1 MRNIRIVSQGRGCYN
16 GKKWVEFFEVLA
28 DSERFG
34 MQAVMYQGD
43 FAGCVDYLKRHG
55 IDYTAYTLE
64 RTASR
69 GKDVQIGNRMFRV
82 VEVGADYLLL
92 KARDFLDERPLSTA
106 TLHPIAPETFTAS
119 REDNE
124 KLFRMFFPRW
134 QKTATVKVG
143 TAKVW

>member
-1 MRNIRIVSQGRGCYN
+1 MRNIRIVSQKRGCYN

-34 MQAVMYQGD
+34 IQAVMYQGD
-43 FAGCVDYLKRHG
+43 FVGCVDYLKRHG
-55 IDYTAYTLE
+55 IDYTSYTLE

-92 KARDFLDERPLSTA
+92 KARDIFDERPLSTA
-106 TLHPIAPETFTAS
+106 TLQPIAPETFTAPK
-119 REDNE
+119 EGNE
-124 KLFRMFFPRW
+124 KLFRVFPRW